1 MRLAILAD
9 VHGNL
14 EAFRA
19 CLDHARG
26 RGAERLVLLGDLVG
40 YGADP
45 GAVVDLAMAEVAAGA
60 LALLG
65 NHDEAA
71 AGTRPTGMT
80 ALAAEAMAWT
90 RRCLTPVQKAFL
102 AGLPLTAEA
111 EGCLFVHAEGPP
123 PPAGATSPMPRS
135 AAQHGGDP
143 RPCDHL
149 RPCPPPRP
157 LQPRRHRQADRLP
170 PVPGAPVPLLH
181 GRRWLA
187 VLGAVGQPRDGNP
200 AACYLTLDTDRR
212 PPPGSACP
220 TTSPRRRPR
229 SAPPACRTTSPNA
242 SSTGDDGVIRPGRA
256 IDGFEVGE
264 VLHEGGMA
272 FLFRVTRPGTDMPML
287 MKVPRLPEGE
297 DPAAIVSF
305 EMEQLIMPRL
315 SGVHVPRF
323 IAMRGFEAEP
333 YIVMER
339 IPGAPLSQRLRQLP
353 LRAGK
358 VAEIG
363 AAVADA
369 LDALHHQHVVH
380 LDVKPAN
387 ILFRE
392 DGAAVLIDYGLA
404 HHEQLPDLMAEEFRL
419 PYGTA
424 PYMAPEQVLCIRN
437 DPRSDIFALGAMSTS
452 SPPASCPS
460 GEPHTSRA

>member
-60 LALLG
+60 LAVLG

-111 EGCLFVHAEGPP
+111 EGCLFVHAEASA
-123 PPAGATSPMPRS
+123 PARWRYVTDAEEARRSMEATHAHATICGHVHRPALYSL
-135 AAQHGGDP
+135 GDTGKLIAF
-143 RPCDHL
+143 R
-149 RPCPPPRP
+149 
-157 LQPRRHRQADRLP
+157 

-200 AACYLTLDTDRR
+200 AACYLTLDTDR
-212 PPPGSACP
+212 P
-220 TTSPRRRPR
+220 TATWQRVPYDV
-229 SAPPACRTTSPNA
+229 ATAA
-242 SSTGDDGVIRPGRA
+242 AKIR
-256 IDGFEVGE
+256 
-264 VLHEGGMA
+264 
-272 FLFRVTRPGTDMPML
+272 
-287 MKVPRLPEGE
+287 
-297 DPAAIVSF
+297 AA
-305 EMEQLIMPRL
+305 
-315 SGVHVPRF
+315 G
-323 IAMRGFEAEP
+323 
-333 YIVMER
+333 
-339 IPGAPLSQRLRQLP
+339 
-353 LRAGK
+353 
-358 VAEIG
+358 
-363 AAVADA
+363 
-369 LDALHHQHVVH
+369 
-380 LDVKPAN
+380 
-387 ILFRE
+387 
-392 DGAAVLIDYGLA
+392 
-404 HHEQLPDLMAEEFRL
+404 LPDDLAERL
-419 PYGTA
+419 FHG
-424 PYMAPEQVLCIRN
+424 R
-437 DPRSDIFALGAMSTS
+437 
-452 SPPASCPS
+452 
-460 GEPHTSRA
+460 